1 MSHDKYI
8 SADQSL
14 ALLGTCSVVVQIEG
28 LPTMVF
34 VGTSANKPAIR
45 IEGLY
50 PAQTIV
56 KIIKEDLFES
66 DQTETAPATSS

>member
-1 MSHDKYI
+1 
-8 SADQSL
+8 
-14 ALLGTCSVVVQIEG
+14 
-28 LPTMVF
+28 MVF

-56 KIIKEDLFES
+56 KIIKEDLFEEAQAES
-66 DQTETAPATSS
+66 TPAAQS